1 MGLATEAA
9 VHVQRVGVPAG
20 PFRRQWRPAKQITD
34 KATGLGGLLGF
45 GGRL

>member
-1 MGLATEAA
+1 MGGLETEAA

-34 KATGLGGLLGF
+34 NVTALRALLDLEG
-45 GGRL
+45 